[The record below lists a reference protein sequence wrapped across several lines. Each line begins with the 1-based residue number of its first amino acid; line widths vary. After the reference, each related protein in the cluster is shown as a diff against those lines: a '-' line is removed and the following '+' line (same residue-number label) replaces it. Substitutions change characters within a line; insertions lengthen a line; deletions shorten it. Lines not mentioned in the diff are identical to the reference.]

1 MPIESEIH
9 LRLSIWRPA
18 SLNSTYLHG
27 SDEGTGG
34 GGFSPLDLSNVLEQ
48 IYVWDAGPHDI
59 LGTSMPQIG
68 ERIGSDLLERFAPE
82 YPPSERK
89 ISHFQ
94 QVLEQIL
101 GDLDL
106 QSNTYWSDCRETVM
120 TGNGETL
127 NLRANIILTVLRHFL
142 WVARV
147 FGQFPKASVLIR

>member
-1 MPIESEIH
+1 MLSESEIH

-18 SLNSTYLHG
+18 SLDSTYLHG
-27 SDEGTGG
+27 SNEGVDRS
-34 GGFSPLDLSNVLEQ
+34 GFSPLDLSNVLEQ

-68 ERIGSDLLERFAPE
+68 ERIGSELLERFASE
-82 YPPSERK
+82 YPPSKRK

-94 QVLEQIL
+94 QVLEQL
-101 GDLDL
+101 LRDPDL
-106 QSNTYWSDCRETVM
+106 QSNTYWSDCWETV
-120 TGNGETL
+120 TIGNGETL

-147 FGQFPKASVLIR
+147 FGQVPKASVLIR